1 MKSNWFLNLWWPPRP
16 DSLSKDDRLVF
27 LAADKM
33 HYEKSLQI
41 EQRLSE
47 LLELIQSGRYSTP
60 ELAERVGVSVP
71 TVSRSIQ
78 ALRERGHEIVA
89 EKAEGS
95 WHYELATRKRTVAK

>member
-1 MKSNWFLNLWWPPRP
+1 
-16 DSLSKDDRLVF
+16 
-27 LAADKM
+27 M

-47 LLELIQSGRYSTP
+47 LLELIQSGQYSTP

-78 ALRERGHEIVA
+78 ALRERGHEIIA
-89 EKAEGS
+89 EKAEGG
-95 WHYELATRKRTVAK
+95 WHYELATRKQSAAR

>member
-1 MKSNWFLNLWWPPRP
+1 
-16 DSLSKDDRLVF
+16 
-27 LAADKM
+27 M

-41 EQRLSE
+41 EQRLNE

-78 ALRERGHEIVA
+78 ALRESEVTRLSLKTNANKCQQVPGT
-89 EKAEGS
+89 EGP
-95 WHYELATRKRTVAK
+95 